1 MVATAGPPCT
11 GAARIAAVSGVSA
24 GIAIS
29 E

>member
-11 GAARIAAVSGVSA
+11 GAARIAAVNGVSA
-24 GIAIS
+24 GNAIR